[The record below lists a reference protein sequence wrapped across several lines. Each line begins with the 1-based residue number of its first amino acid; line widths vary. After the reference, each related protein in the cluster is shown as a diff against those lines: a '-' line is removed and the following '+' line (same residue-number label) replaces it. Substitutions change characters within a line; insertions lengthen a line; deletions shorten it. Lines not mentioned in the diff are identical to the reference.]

1 MALTAY
7 CMKTKQKNVP
17 FNGKPM
23 IEKTS
28 KGGYCVKGE
37 DKAGNKMA
45 AIVSETT
52 ATEAIKKGEA
62 VKGWK

>member
-17 FNGKPM
+17 FKGKPTV
-23 IEKTS
+23 EKTS

-45 AIVSETT
+45 AIISETT
-52 ATEAIKKGEA
+52 AKEAIKSGDA